1 MIAAWLMLDRLIRR
15 FAGAQAGVAA
25 VEFALLVPIMI
36 VVYMGTTEASA
47 LITMDR
53 KVQSVAGSVGDL
65 VARENGTISST
76 TLQDYFQAS
85 SGIMTPYTTTD
96 IKQIITS
103 VEVKVDGTTNVA
115 WSREYLNGVMSVG
128 TTYEQNKPYAR
139 AEDMASMTDI
149 AKGSYVIV
157 SEASY
162 SYKPLFAQLVYDQP
176 INLYRQSFYVP
187 RFGEPIVIK

>member
-1 MIAAWLMLDRLIRR
+1 MIAAWLTLNRLIRR

-25 VEFALLVPIMI
+25 VEFALVVPFML
-36 VVYMGTTEASA
+36 VVYLGTSEASA

-53 KVQSVAGSVGDL
+53 KVQSVAGAVGDL
-65 VARENGTISST
+65 VARENGTISSA
-76 TLQDYFQAS
+76 TLRDYFQAA

-96 IKQIITS
+96 IKQIVTS
-103 VEVKVDGTTNVA
+103 VKVETNGDTIVA

-128 TTYEQNKPYAR
+128 TTYLENTPYGR
-139 AEDMASMTDI
+139 ASDMASMTDI

-162 SYKPLFAQLVYDQP
+162 SYKPLFGLVFDKAV
-176 INLYRQSFYVP
+176 NLYRQSFYVP
-187 RFGEPIVIK
+187 RFGEPIALK

>member
-1 MIAAWLMLDRLIRR
+1 MIGTSQMLKRLLRR
-15 FAGAQAGVAA
+15 FVKAQGGVAA
-25 VEFALLVPIMI
+25 VEFAMI
-36 VVYMGTTEASA
+36 VPVMLAVYLGTTEGGA

-53 KVQSVAGSVGDL
+53 KVQSVAGAVGDL
-65 VARENGTISST
+65 VARENGTISGT

-96 IKQIITS
+96 IKQIVTS

-115 WSREYLNGVMSVG
+115 WSREYLNGNMSVG
-128 TTYEQNKPYAR
+128 TTYPQNQPYGR
-139 AEDMASMTDI
+139 ASDMASMADI

-162 SYKPLFAQLVYDQP
+162 SYKPLYGIVFDTAV
-176 INLYRQSFYVP
+176 NLYRQSFYVP
-187 RFGEPIVIK
+187 RFGEPIVLN

>member
-1 MIAAWLMLDRLIRR
+1 MIAAWMTLNRLIQR
-15 FAGAQAGVAA
+15 FTSAQTGVAA
-25 VEFALLVPIMI
+25 VEFALVVPIMI

-47 LITMDR
+47 LISMDR
-53 KVQSVAGSVGDL
+53 KVQSVAGAVGDL
-65 VARENGTISST
+65 VARENGSISSA

-85 SGIMTPYTTTD
+85 SGIMSPYTTTD
-96 IKQIITS
+96 IKQIVTS
-103 VEVKVDGTTNVA
+103 VKVETDGTTNVA

-139 AEDMASMTDI
+139 AKDMASMTAI

-162 SYKPLFAQLVYDQP
+162 GYKPLFAQLVYDQA